1 MASARIVEGGNFR
14 LWIVDCGLQIVDCGL
29 QIVDC
34 GLQMRKIKEIVQVK
48 LKLVGK
54 KDLHRNLHT
63 LRYQD
68 SDAE

>member
-14 LWIVDCGLQIVDCGL
+14 LWIVDCGL

-54 KDLHRNLHT
+54 KDHHRNLHT

>member
-14 LWIVDCGLQIVDCGL
+14 LWIVDCGL